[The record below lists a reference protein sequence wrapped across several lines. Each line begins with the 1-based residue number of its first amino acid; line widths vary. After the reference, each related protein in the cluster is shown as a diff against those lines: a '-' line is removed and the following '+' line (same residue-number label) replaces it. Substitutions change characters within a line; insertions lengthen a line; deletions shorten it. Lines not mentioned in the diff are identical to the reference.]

1 MARIKT
7 KRKRLRECE
16 VKMEFDCL
24 IKKHFR
30 TKCCYGLTMDLL
42 DNIATELG
50 FEFHL
55 YVVRDQL
62 FGSRQQRD
70 VKDFLKS
77 KSAQHSSNNVGT
89 GTTTTTTSS
98 SSSSGTSNK
107 PKTSTSYHDVDDET
121 SNSK

>member
-1 MARIKT
+1 
-7 KRKRLRECE
+7 
-16 VKMEFDCL
+16 
-24 IKKHFR
+24 
-30 TKCCYGLTMDLL
+30 MDLL

-70 VKDFLKS
+70 VKDFIKS
-77 KSAQHSSNNVGT
+77 KSSQQQQQQRHSSSDG
-89 GTTTTTTSS
+89 GSGGSS
-98 SSSSGTSNK
+98 TSNK
-107 PKTSTSYHDVDDET
+107 PTMSSDHDVDDET

>member
-1 MARIKT
+1 
-7 KRKRLRECE
+7 
-16 VKMEFDCL
+16 
-24 IKKHFR
+24 
-30 TKCCYGLTMDLL
+30 MDLL

-70 VKDFLKS
+70 VKDFIKS
-77 KSAQHSSNNVGT
+77 KSAQHSSNNGAT
-89 GTTTTTTSS
+89 GSGG
-98 SSSSGTSNK
+98 SGTSNK
-107 PKTSTSYHDVDDET
+107 PKTSTSDHDVDDET

>member
-1 MARIKT
+1 
-7 KRKRLRECE
+7 
-16 VKMEFDCL
+16 
-24 IKKHFR
+24 
-30 TKCCYGLTMDLL
+30 MDLL

-70 VKDFLKS
+70 VKDFMKS
-77 KSAQHSSNNVGT
+77 KSAQHSSNNGGT
-89 GTTTTTTSS
+89 GSS
-98 SSSSGTSNK
+98 SSSSGGSTSNK
-107 PKTSTSYHDVDDET
+107 PKTFTSDHNADDET